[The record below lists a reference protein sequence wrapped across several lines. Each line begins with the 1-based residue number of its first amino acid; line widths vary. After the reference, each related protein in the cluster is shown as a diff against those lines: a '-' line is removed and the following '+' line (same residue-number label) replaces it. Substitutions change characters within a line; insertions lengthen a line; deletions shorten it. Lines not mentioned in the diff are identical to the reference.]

1 MELILEDTQKHSDYL
16 LLLQARL
23 YGWSGTNSD
32 RADRLELSE
41 QTISNLMRG
50 NADGFGLEKL
60 IAIARKAGV
69 SVRL

>member
-41 QTISNLMRG
+41 QTISNLMKG
-50 NADGFGLEKL
+50 KAEGFSLNQLK
-60 IAIARKAGV
+60 AIVRKSGITARI
-69 SVRL
+69 